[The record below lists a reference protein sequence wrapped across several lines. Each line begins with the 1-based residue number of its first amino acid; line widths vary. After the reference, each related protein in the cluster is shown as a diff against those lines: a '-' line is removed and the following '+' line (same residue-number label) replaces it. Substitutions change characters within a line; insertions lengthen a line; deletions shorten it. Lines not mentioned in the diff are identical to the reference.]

1 MLPKDKSVKT
11 LVVFIES
18 IKSEKTVE
26 AALERL
32 QSIIENQEFNITV
45 DENQQCLENLM
56 KNFPNSKKIQTH
68 VLKLLEE
75 SLNSIINANMKL
87 RSENSDEISMPYVNL
102 STTLMEKF
110 FYLFLE
116 NDDSKESLVRFLHII
131 FLMSH
136 FDAIVDVLADF
147 KIIKYLLEIT
157 QKNSEDSALCSL
169 LCKTIWSLAANGKII
184 TTLISL
190 TLHQINVN
198 FFEEN
203 IMQSLSK
210 YRSLS
215 LIRSLLIKHQ
225 RDSKTVEMVC
235 NVVIA
240 VSLNRKVILEE
251 ETNTDL
257 TSAILIVLENH
268 LDSAKIVN
276 SCCMSLAMMIN
287 LLGNFS

>member
-102 STTLMEKF
+102 STKLMEKF

-116 NDDSKESLVRFLHII
+116 NDDSK
-131 FLMSH
+131 
-136 FDAIVDVLADF
+136 
-147 KIIKYLLEIT
+147 
-157 QKNSEDSALCSL
+157 
-169 LCKTIWSLAANGKII
+169 
-184 TTLISL
+184 
-190 TLHQINVN
+190 
-198 FFEEN
+198 
-203 IMQSLSK
+203 
-210 YRSLS
+210 
-215 LIRSLLIKHQ
+215 
-225 RDSKTVEMVC
+225 
-235 NVVIA
+235 
-240 VSLNRKVILEE
+240 
-251 ETNTDL
+251 
-257 TSAILIVLENH
+257 
-268 LDSAKIVN
+268 
-276 SCCMSLAMMIN
+276 
-287 LLGNFS
+287 